1 MCVSRSVMSD
11 FLRPHGLLP
20 ALCPWNSPGKNTG
33 VGGKIKKNAGVGSY
47 SLLQGNLPHPGIEP
61 ESLTLQVDSLP
72 SEPPGKSLLLFLY
85 LQYLYKAVII
95 S

>member
-1 MCVSRSVMSD
+1 MCVSCSVMSD
-11 FLRPHGLLP
+11 SLRPHGLLP

-33 VGGKIKKNAGVGSY
+33 VGKEKKKRMLEWVVI
-47 SLLQGNLPHPGIEP
+47 LQGKLPHPGIEP
-61 ESLTLQVDSLP
+61 ESLALQVHSLP
-72 SEPPGKSLLLFLY
+72 SEPRGKSLLLFLY

>member
-1 MCVSRSVMSD
+1 MCVCRSVMSD
-11 FLRPHGLLP
+11 SLRPRELSP
-20 ALCPWNSPGKNTG
+20 ARLLCPWNSPGKNTG
-33 VGGKIKKNAGVGSY
+33 VGSH
-47 SLLQGNLPHPGIEP
+47 SLLQGNHPDPGTEP
-61 ESLTLQVDSLP
+61 GSLTLQVDSLL